1 MNHRLSMTLL
11 GLGLAA
17 AIVPHAVAPKALSSA
32 PVVSRCS
39 QSCAAALAM

>member
-17 AIVPHAVAPKALSSA
+17 AIVPHAVAPKC
-32 PVVSRCS
+32 RD
-39 QSCAAALAM
+39 AM